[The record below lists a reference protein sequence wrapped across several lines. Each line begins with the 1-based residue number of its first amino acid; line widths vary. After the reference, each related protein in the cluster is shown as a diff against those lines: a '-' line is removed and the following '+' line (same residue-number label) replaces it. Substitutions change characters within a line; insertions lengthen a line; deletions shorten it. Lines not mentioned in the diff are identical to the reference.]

1 MVNKARPPAGIGK
14 AGKAL
19 WNSIAG
25 QVADDGLILDVRELR
40 LLRDACSSADDLAR
54 LEAELAAADLVVK
67 GSQGQP
73 VVNGL
78 FGEVRAC
85 RAQIAT
91 LLKQISL
98 TDEDAGGSRGGLPTT
113 QAARAAAN
121 QRHHGSIHGVGQ
133 AK

>member
-1 MVNKARPPAGIGK
+1 MVKKPRPPAGIGD

-19 WNSIAG
+19 WNSITG
-25 QVADDGLILDVRELR
+25 QVADDGLVLDVRELR
-40 LLRDACSSADDLAR
+40 LLRDACHSADDLAR
-54 LEAELAAADLVVK
+54 LEAELGSADLVVK

-78 FGEVRAC
+78 FSEVRAC
-85 RAQIAT
+85 RSQIAA
-91 LLKQISL
+91 LLKQIRL
-98 TDEDAGGSRGGLPTT
+98 TDEDAGRPLGGLPST

-121 QRHHGSIHGVGQ
+121 QRHHGSAYGVGQ